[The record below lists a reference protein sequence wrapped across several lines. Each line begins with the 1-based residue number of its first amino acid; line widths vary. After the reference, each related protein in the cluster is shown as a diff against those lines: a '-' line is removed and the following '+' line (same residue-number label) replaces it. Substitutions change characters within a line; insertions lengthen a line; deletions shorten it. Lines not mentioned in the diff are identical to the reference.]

1 MPIQERVKLREL
13 SAEDRICNYNEISLG
28 LSEKELEY
36 EANRCLQCKKPSCIK
51 GCPAGLDIPRFI
63 KLSREKKFNEAL
75 SEILEINP
83 FSATCARVCPY
94 GFQCEGSCVLN
105 KTGRP
110 IAIGAIHRFISDYGE
125 YRMKMVDDDKKVSGK
140 VAIIGGGIAGLS
152 AAYELSRHCIEV
164 DIYESRPVIGG
175 LARAC
180 IPPYRLA
187 REVLDREIVYIL
199 SHGAK
204 IKNNIVVGKDIPLKE
219 FFNMYDYVILA
230 VGASKCWSLRLS
242 SNEDNDFF
250 AYSAI
255 EFIEN
260 YMFRKKIFDRTLKI
274 LIIGGGNTAIDVGR
288 ISIREDLVPTI
299 IYRRG
304 KAQMPALPKEIEEAE
319 EEGVKFKFFEV
330 PKRAIL
336 ENGKFKGIEA
346 LQARLGAPDSSGR
359 PSFEVIEG
367 SEHFI
372 EGDVLVSA
380 IGQEVDS
387 EVLAGCDIHLERGLL
402 PHDFGGEYKDKIF
415 SCGDAVSGP
424 SVVVKAMRSG
434 LEVARDVIGR
444 LKERNP

>member
-1 MPIQERVKLREL
+1 MSIQERVKLREL
-13 SAEDRICNYNEISLG
+13 APKDRIYNYNEIALG
-28 LSEKELEY
+28 LSEEELEY

-51 GCPAGLDIPRFI
+51 GCPAGLNIPRFI
-63 KLSREKKFNEAL
+63 KLAREKRFNEAL
-75 SEILEINP
+75 SEILELNP

-125 YRMKMVDDDKKVSGK
+125 YQMKMVSESERVKGK
-140 VAIIGGGIAGLS
+140 VAIIGGGTAGLS
-152 AAYELSRHCIEV
+152 AAFELSRHGVDV

-204 IKNNIVVGKDIPLKE
+204 IKNNITVGKDISLKDFLDLYE
-219 FFNMYDYVILA
+219 YVILA
-230 VGASKCWSLRLS
+230 VGASKCWSLRLP
-242 SNEDNDFF
+242 SNGGEDFF

-260 YMFRKKIFDRTLKI
+260 YMFRKKVFERGLKI
-274 LIIGGGNTAIDVGR
+274 LIIGGGNTEIDVGR
-288 ISIREDLVPTI
+288 ISIREGLHPVVV
-299 IYRRG
+299 YRRG
-304 KAQMPALPKEIEEAE
+304 REQMPALPKEIEEAE
-319 EEGVKFKFFEV
+319 EEGGKFKFFEV

-346 LQARLGAPDSSGR
+346 LQARLGAPDKSGR
-359 PSFEVIEG
+359 PSFEAIEG

-380 IGQEVDS
+380 IGQEVDP
-387 EVLAGCDIHLERGLL
+387 EILTGCDINLERGLL
-402 PHDFGGEYKDKIF
+402 PYDFGEEFEHKVF
-415 SCGDAVSGP
+415 SCGDAVTGP

-434 LEVARDVIGR
+434 LEVARKVIEK
-444 LKERNP
+444 LKNSSF

>member
-1 MPIQERVKLREL
+1 MPIKERVKLREL
-13 SAEDRICNYNEISLG
+13 LPEDRICNYNEIALG
-28 LSEKELEY
+28 LNEKELEY

-51 GCPAGLDIPRFI
+51 GCPAGLNIPRFI
-63 KLSREKKFNEAL
+63 KLAREKKFNEAL
-75 SEILEINP
+75 SEILEVNP

-125 YRMKMVDDDKKVSGK
+125 YQMKMVNESERINGK
-140 VAIIGGGIAGLS
+140 VAIIGGGTAGLS
-152 AAYELSRHCIEV
+152 AAFELSRHGVDV

-204 IKNNIVVGKDIPLKE
+204 IKNNISVGKDIPLND
-219 FFNMYDYVILA
+219 FLDMYDYVILA
-230 VGASKCWSLRLS
+230 VGASKCWSLRLL
-242 SNEDNDFF
+242 SNEGKDFF

-260 YMFRKKIFDRTLKI
+260 YMFRKKVFDRGLKI

-288 ISIREDLVPTI
+288 ISIREGLNPLIV
-299 IYRRG
+299 YRRG
-304 KAQMPALPKEIEEAE
+304 KEQMPALPKEIEEAE

-330 PKRAIL
+330 PKRAII
-336 ENGKFKGIEA
+336 ENNKLKGIEA
-346 LQARLGAPDSSGR
+346 LKAKLGPPDESGR
-359 PSFEVIEG
+359 PSFEVVEG

-380 IGQEVDS
+380 IGQEVDT
-387 EVLAGCDIHLERGLL
+387 EVLTGCDIHLERGLL
-402 PHDFGGEYKDKIF
+402 PYDFGGKYKDKVF
-415 SCGDAVSGP
+415 PCGDAVSGP

-434 LEVARDVIGR
+434 LEVARKVIGK
-444 LKERNP
+444 LKESTF